1 MRRLALSDRRM
12 PARPAGG
19 WRRKARASVPFGA
32 VIVIVLSA
40 GLCISPSLVAA
51 ATVSW
56 STPTQIPA
64 PDGGQFTA
72 VSCVDPTD
80 CTAVG
85 FTNETST
92 SGPTPIA
99 VTESNGIWGD
109 LFVFPG
115 GGSLS
120 ESVLYSVSCTAPGD
134 CTAVGDSGEDHGAG
148 AHDPTY
154 AIETN
159 GVWGPVTTFSGTVG
173 DGSDMDDVSCAAA
186 GYCVAVGTI
195 GYVEEAGPSTA
206 AAAIEIDGVWGPDT
220 VLAPPPTTTSA
231 NLTSVS
237 CPTINVCYA
246 LGTDSGGTPYVVEE
260 SSGVWGQPQLLAASP
275 DLVAIDCP
283 TAGSCTAV
291 GNNDYSTLNDGAWS
305 SFGLPGIDMTSV
317 SCVDAIDCT
326 ALGSGYVTE
335 TGGVWGSPM
344 TISGFPLGGEDLS
357 SVSCTSSTACTA
369 VGYDGNTDGNN
380 NQPFYVTSAAPSST
394 PTPTPPP
401 VITSPSTSSHGYW
414 LAGSDGGIFSFGS
427 AQFYGSTGSL
437 VLQRPVV
444 GITPTANDAGYWLVA
459 SDGGI
464 FTFGNAAYYG
474 SIPGLGFA
482 PAGSSSPKRLNAPIV
497 GMVPSAG
504 GGGYFMVASDGGV
517 FTFGDA
523 KFEGSCPGI
532 GGCSGAAVAVMPDST
547 GNGYWLVTATGHV
560 YTFGDA
566 PYFGA
571 PGPQGSPV
579 TSAVRTTDGGGY
591 WILLANGTVYA
602 YGDAADLGGPVGAVT
617 GADPATAIFTTSDG
631 GGYWVASANGSVF
644 TFGDAPYEG
653 GEAGV
658 HLSGSIIAAT
668 GW

>member
-1 MRRLALSDRRM
+1 MRRLGLSDRRM
-12 PARPAGG
+12 PTIHPRG

-32 VIVIVLSA
+32 MIVVMVSA
-40 GLCISPSLVAA
+40 GLCFSPSLVAA

-56 STPTQIPA
+56 GTPTQIPA
-64 PDGGQFTA
+64 PNGGQFTG

-85 FTNETST
+85 YTNETST

-109 LFVFPG
+109 LFLFPG
-115 GGSLS
+115 GGSLT
-120 ESVLYSVSCTAPGD
+120 ESVLNSVSCTAPGD

-154 AIETN
+154 ATETN

-173 DGSDMDDVSCAAA
+173 DGSDMDDVSCAAV
-186 GYCVAVGTI
+186 GSCVAVGTI

-206 AAAIEIDGVWGPDT
+206 AAAIETDGVWGPDT
-220 VLAPPPTTTSA
+220 VLAPPPTTTSS

-260 SSGVWGQPQLLAASP
+260 SSGVWGQAQIVAASP

-283 TAGSCTAV
+283 TTDSCTAV
-291 GNNDYSTLNDGAWS
+291 GNNNYSSLNDGAWS
-305 SFGLPGIDMTSV
+305 SYGLPDIDPTGV
-317 SCVDAIDCT
+317 SCVDVGDCT
-326 ALGSGYVTE
+326 AVGSTGYVIE
-335 TGGVWGSPM
+335 TDGVWGSPT
-344 TISGFPLGGEDLS
+344 TISGFPFGGEYLS
-357 SVSCTSSTACTA
+357 GISCASATACTA
-369 VGYDGNTDGNN
+369 VGYDGDTDNN

-394 PTPTPPP
+394 PTPPP
-401 VITSPSTSSHGYW
+401 VVTSPSTSSHGYW

-474 SIPGLGFA
+474 SIPGLGYA

-497 GMVPSAG
+497 GMVPSAD

-523 KFEGSCPGI
+523 KFEGSCLGI

-566 PYFGA
+566 PYFGG

-602 YGDAADLGGPVGAVT
+602 YGVAHDLGGPVGSVT

-644 TFGDAPYEG
+644 TYGDAPYEG
-653 GEAGV
+653 GESGV
-658 HLSGSIIAAT
+658 HLSGSIVAAT

>member
-1 MRRLALSDRRM
+1 M

-40 GLCISPSLVAA
+40 GLCIPPSLVAA

-64 PDGGQFTA
+64 PNGGQFTA

-246 LGTDSGGTPYVVEE
+246 LGNDSEGTPYVVEE
-260 SSGVWGQPQLLAASP
+260 SSGVWGQAQILTASSE
-275 DLVAIDCP
+275 LVAIDCP
-283 TAGSCTAV
+283 TADSCTAV
-291 GNNDYSTLNDGAWS
+291 GNNNYSSLNEGAWS
-305 SFGLPGIDMTSV
+305 SDGLPGIDPTGV
-317 SCVDAIDCT
+317 SCVDVGDCT
-326 ALGSGYVTE
+326 AVGSTGYVTE
-335 TGGVWGSPM
+335 TDGVWGSP
-344 TISGFPLGGEDLS
+344 TAINGLPFGGEYLS
-357 SVSCTSSTACTA
+357 GISCTSTTSCTA
-369 VGYDGNTDGNN
+369 VGYDGDTDNN
-380 NQPFYVTSAAPSST
+380 GQPFYVTSAAPSST
-394 PTPTPPP
+394 TTPPP
-401 VITSPSTSSHGYW
+401 VVTSPSTSSHGYW

-444 GITPTANDAGYWLVA
+444 GITPTANDVGYWLVA

-464 FTFGNAAYYG
+464 FTFGDAAYYG
-474 SIPGLGFA
+474 SIPGLGYA

-497 GMVPSAG
+497 GMVPSAD

-523 KFEGSCPGI
+523 KFEGSCPGM

-547 GNGYWLVTATGHV
+547 GSGYWLVTATGHV

-566 PYFGA
+566 PYFGG

-591 WILLANGTVYA
+591 WILLADGTVYA
-602 YGDAADLGGPVGAVT
+602 YGDAHDLGGPVGSVT

-644 TFGDAPYEG
+644 TYGDAPYEG
-653 GEAGV
+653 GESGV

>member
-1 MRRLALSDRRM
+1 MVRAFVPL
-12 PARPAGG
+12 GG
-19 WRRKARASVPFGA
+19 
-32 VIVIVLSA
+32 VIVIVASA
-40 GLCISPSLVAA
+40 ALFVSPSVVAA

-56 STPTQIPA
+56 STPTQIPT
-64 PDGGQFTA
+64 PNGGQFTG
-72 VSCVDPTD
+72 VSCADPTD

-85 FTNETST
+85 VTNETST

-109 LFVFPG
+109 LFLFPG
-115 GGSLS
+115 GGSLT
-120 ESVLYSVSCTAPGD
+120 ESRLISVSCDAPGD

-148 AHDPTY
+148 AHEPTY
-154 AIETN
+154 ATETS

-173 DGSDMDDVSCAAA
+173 DGSDMDDVSCPAL

-195 GYVEEAGPSTA
+195 GYVEDTGPSTA
-206 AAAIEIDGVWGPDT
+206 AAAIETDGVWGPDT
-220 VLAPPPTTTSA
+220 VLAPPPNTTSS

-317 SCVDAIDCT
+317 SCVDASDCT

-335 TGGVWGSPM
+335 TDGVWGSPT

-357 SVSCTSSTACTA
+357 SISCTSSTACTA
-369 VGYDGNTDGNN
+369 VGYDGNTDGDN

-547 GNGYWLVTATGHV
+547 GNGYWLVTATGRV